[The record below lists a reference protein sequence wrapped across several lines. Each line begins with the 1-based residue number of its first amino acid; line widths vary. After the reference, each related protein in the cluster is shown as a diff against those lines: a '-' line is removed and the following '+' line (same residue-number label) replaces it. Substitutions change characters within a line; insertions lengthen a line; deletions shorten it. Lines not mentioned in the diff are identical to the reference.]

1 MYFWTSSSVISTF
14 RGSADVA
21 GGAAGCAGAADA
33 DRAGDAAGAD
43 SSAFLE
49 EQAVASTRQAATMR
63 RCFMAGTL
71 ADAPTPRQ
79 GPGADC
85 RPSCYSSFKPFTS
98 EDCGR
103 PTPREE
109 ISS

>member
-33 DRAGDAAGAD
+33 DRAGDAAVAD

-49 EQAVASTRQAATMR
+49 EQAVGSAGEGVLCR
-63 RCFMAGTL
+63 RGPCVGPPPRSGARRPAPRPAFFCFSNPFFLKIG
-71 ADAPTPRQ
+71 APPPR
-79 GPGADC
+79 G
-85 RPSCYSSFKPFTS
+85 
-98 EDCGR
+98 
-103 PTPREE
+103 
-109 ISS
+109 